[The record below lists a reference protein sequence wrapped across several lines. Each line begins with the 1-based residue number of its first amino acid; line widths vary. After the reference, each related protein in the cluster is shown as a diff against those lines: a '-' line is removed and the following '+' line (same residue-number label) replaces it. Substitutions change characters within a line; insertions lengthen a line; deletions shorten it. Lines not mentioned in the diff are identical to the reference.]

1 MSLREKIIGL
11 LQEQNHPELL
21 NTAEKE
27 GNIFRILI
35 SLAYDKKELLAW
47 RAIEAVGMIAGEK
60 AKTHP
65 ESIRNLVQRLLW
77 TMRDESGGI
86 GWSAPEMLGEIVR
99 NSPDEFADIAPIIAS
114 FHDEDFLRPG
124 VFRALYRISE
134 KRPDLVSG
142 SSSLVGQYINDKDP
156 VVRAYAVKLA
166 GNLRLSEY
174 LDDIK
179 ATLKDESAIK
189 IYESGEL
196 RIFTSGQIAGQTVI
210 MLDQKGNE

>member
-11 LQEQNHPELL
+11 LQEQNYPELL
-21 NTAEKE
+21 KTAEKE

-47 RAIEAVGMIAGEK
+47 RAIEAVGIISGEK
-60 AKTHP
+60 AKKHP

-99 NSPDEFADIAPIIAS
+99 HSPDEFADIAPIIAS

-142 SSSLVGQYINDKDP
+142 SSSLVGQYIKDKD
-156 VVRAYAVKLA
+156 
-166 GNLRLSEY
+166 
-174 LDDIK
+174 
-179 ATLKDESAIK
+179 
-189 IYESGEL
+189 
-196 RIFTSGQIAGQTVI
+196 
-210 MLDQKGNE
+210 